1 MSRELRKAKY
11 VWPDLVVMEFLTAV
25 ALTVILIIWAL
36 LINAPLLEVANPGI
50 SENPSKAPWYFVGLQ
65 ELLVYFDP
73 WIAGVIIPGIVVI
86 ALIIIPYIDTNPKG
100 ADEYS
105 FSLRRFAVINFIFGF
120 SMWLILIFT
129 GYFLRGPNWQ
139 FYMPWESWET
149 VKYAEE
155 HLWNLNPYA
164 GFICIIAYFAFGI
177 TASLLLKKELYKKTG
192 LIRYAA
198 IISLILMMYA
208 VPLKIL
214 LRLAFNIRYILVTPW
229 FNI

>member
-1 MSRELRKAKY
+1 MSRELRRAKY
-11 VWPDLVVMEFLTAV
+11 VWPDLVVMEFLTAI

-73 WIAGVIIPGIVVI
+73 WIAGVMIPGIVI
-86 ALIIIPYIDTNPKG
+86 CALIIIPYIDTNPNG
-100 ADEYS
+100 ADRYS
-105 FSLRRFAVINFIFGF
+105 FSLRKFAVINFIFGF
-120 SMWLILIFT
+120 SMWLILILI

-139 FYMPWESWET
+139 LYMPWESWET
-149 VKYAEE
+149 VKVAEE
-155 HLWNLNPYA
+155 RLWNLNPYA
-164 GFICIIAYFAFGI
+164 GVMCIITYIAIGI
-177 TASLLLKKELYKKTG
+177 TASMLLKKELYKKTG

-214 LRLAFNIRYILVTPW
+214 LRLAFNIRYILVTQW

>member
-1 MSRELRKAKY
+1 MQQDKHRKKY
-11 VWPDLVVMEFLTAV
+11 VWPDLVVMEFLTTV
-25 ALTVILIIWAL
+25 ALTIILIIWAL
-36 LINAPLLEVANPGI
+36 LMNAPLLEVANPGI
-50 SENPSKAPWYFVGLQ
+50 SENPSKAPWYFIGLQ

-73 WIAGVIIPGIVVI
+73 WIAGVMIPGIAI
-86 ALIIIPYIDTNPKG
+86 IGLIIIPYIDTNPKG
-100 ADEYS
+100 VAEYS
-105 FSLRRFAVINFIFGF
+105 FSLRKFAVINFIFGF
-120 SMWLILIFT
+120 SMWLILTLI

-139 FYMPWESWET
+139 LYMPWESWET
-149 VKYAEE
+149 VKEAKEN
-155 HLWNLNPYA
+155 LWNLNPYA
-164 GFICIIAYFAFGI
+164 GLICIIAYFALGI